1 MKNAKIA
8 LLIKYAICFGI
19 ASLIAVIVF
28 AMKGFFTNDTSVNI
42 QILID
47 GFFVSGILF
56 LFAGGLLF
64 VNDEGGLIGIR
75 FVLRNVILT
84 FIPMGRQ
91 KHELYAQYRERV
103 LANRKKTKIHTPIL
117 LVGTIFTAVAVIMSI
132 VWYNMFGESLVL

>member
-56 LFAGGLLF
+56 LFAGGLQALARDIEHKARAF
-64 VNDEGGLIGIR
+64 VC
-75 FVLRNVILT
+75 
-84 FIPMGRQ
+84 P
-91 KHELYAQYRERV
+91 
-103 LANRKKTKIHTPIL
+103 
-117 LVGTIFTAVAVIMSI
+117 
-132 VWYNMFGESLVL
+132 